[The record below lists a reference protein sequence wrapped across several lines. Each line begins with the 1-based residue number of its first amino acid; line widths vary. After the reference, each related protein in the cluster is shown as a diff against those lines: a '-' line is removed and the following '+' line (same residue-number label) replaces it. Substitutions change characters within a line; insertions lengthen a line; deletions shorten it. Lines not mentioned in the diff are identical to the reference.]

1 MNQATTHLGSPP
13 ADPAPRSAA
22 AWVYEGVWAVL
33 TRWLRVP
40 RRPPSLPLAPGEEP
54 LMLRLSEGWFRL
66 RKFTF
71 WIVLLIIDLGL
82 IGIWLV
88 LLAQSET
95 RTVAIF
101 TAPLWIVLI
110 VAPDVV
116 AYVAIHLQYDTTWY
130 LLTSRSMRLR
140 RGAWLVTEVTIT
152 FENVQNVRLAQGP
165 IQRMLGFADLIVET
179 AGGGGSHGGKQAAG
193 DTHLGVLE
201 GIADAEAV
209 KEIILRRVRASR
221 SAGLGDE
228 QARDRATH
236 DDDPGAHRAAWSPAA
251 LAALRDA
258 AREASALRASV
269 AAAG

>member
-1 MNQATTHLGSPP
+1 VSEATTHLGSPP

-54 LMLRLSEGWFRL
+54 LTLRLSEGWFRL

-71 WIVLLIIDLGL
+71 WVVCLLIDLVLVGVWAVLL
-82 IGIWLV
+82 V
-88 LLAQSET
+88 QNET
-95 RTVAIF
+95 RTFATV

-140 RGAWLVTEVTIT
+140 RGAWLVSEVTIT
-152 FENVQNVRLAQGP
+152 FENVQNVRLSQGP
-165 IQRMLGFADLIVET
+165 VQRMLGFADLVVET

-193 DTHLGVLE
+193 GTHLGVLE
-201 GIADAEAV
+201 GVADAEAV
-209 KEIILRRVRASR
+209 KEIILTRVRASR

-228 QARDRATH
+228 PARDRAAH
-236 DDDPGAHRAAWSPAA
+236 DDAPGAHRAAWSPEAI
-251 LAALRDA
+251 AALRDA
-258 AREASALRASV
+258 AREASVLRASV
-269 AAAG
+269 ATA